1 MKEIK
6 LVNLSCK
13 NFMGFLDFNHSFDG
27 KSTDI
32 LGDNGT
38 GKTTLKSLFN
48 WILFGKN
55 AENDNDTNFA
65 IRPLKPDGSML
76 RQVDIE
82 GVMVLKVDDK
92 VIEFKRVQKEN
103 WQRKRGCIDQ
113 EFTGNVNEY
122 YIDNIPKTKREYDN
136 TVNEICD
143 SEIFKLITDVEYFGN
158 LHWKKQRDII
168 NKLLGVDEESILNSD
183 SKFQPLVEREKK
195 VDDIVLQ
202 IKTEQSK
209 INKDLELIPAKID
222 ERNRDINGI
231 DKAENLT
238 YIDKLNGDLLLLNDK
253 IVRLSKTKFKG
264 ENQELISEQEKK
276 KSMLEKQKMEL
287 EKQELS
293 ERNSAEIDFN
303 KKKTDKEREIYSLE
317 YELDNLANSVTR
329 FRKDIEIDEE
339 NVKALDAERT
349 GLLTEYKEINGR
361 IYVQGTCP
369 LGKLCTYDDIKES
382 GVTSFN
388 QKKAEDLEN
397 NKAKGLA
404 LKERKNKVLA
414 RIEEAINKLESA
426 LKEMDVVGADIKTKE
441 EEKNNLKFEYEPKHQ
456 KELKEIELSINECL
470 NKIDELKLNTN
481 DDEIEKQI
489 QDVKERILK
498 ANDELYDR
506 KKVEDAYNVVEDY
519 NKQINRLT
527 KQYEKLEELKHLCEE
542 VYVLRNNAIE
552 KRNKEYFK
560 LVRFKMFEEQINGGI
575 NETCIATVN
584 GVPYSDLNHA
594 MKINAGL
601 DIINSLQKIY
611 QISAPIWIDNAEAIT
626 KFEDINSQCI
636 KLYVAEGYKKLEFHE
651 N

>member
-1 MKEIK
+1 MKTIK
-6 LVNLSCK
+6 LIDMSCK
-13 NFMGFLDFNHSFDG
+13 NFMGIREFGLAFDG
-27 KSTDI
+27 KSIDV

-55 AENDNDTNFA
+55 ADGDNDTSFA
-65 IRPLKPDGSML
+65 IRPILPNGEMV
-76 RQVDIE
+76 RHVDIE
-82 GVMVLKVDDK
+82 GEMILEVDGK
-92 VIEFKRVQKEN
+92 KYTLKRVQKEN
-103 WQRKRGCIDQ
+103 WTKKRGSIEQ
-113 EFTGNVNEY
+113 EFTGNQTEY
-122 YIDNIPKTKREYDN
+122 YIDNVPKTKREYDN

-183 SKFQPLVEREKK
+183 SKFQPLVEQQKK
-195 VDDIVLQ
+195 VDEIVLQ

-231 DKAENLT
+231 NETENLA

-253 IVRLSKTKFKG
+253 LERLNKAKFKG

-276 KSMLEKQKMEL
+276 KSMLERQKMEL

-303 KKKTDKEREIYSLE
+303 KKKSDKEREIYSLG
-317 YELDNLANSVTR
+317 YELDNLTNSVTR

-404 LKERKNKVLA
+404 LKERKIKVLA
-414 RIEEAINKLESA
+414 RIEETKNKLESA
-426 LKEMDVVGADIKTKE
+426 LKEMDVIGANIKTKE

-456 KELKEIELSINECL
+456 EELKQIELSINECL

-489 QDVKERILK
+489 QDVKARILK

-519 NKQINRLT
+519 NKQINQLT
-527 KQYEKLEELKHLCEE
+527 KEYEKLEELKHLCEE

-552 KRNKEYFK
+552 KKNKEYFK

-575 NETCIATVN
+575 NETCVATVN

-611 QISAPIWIDNAEAIT
+611 NIQAPIWIDNAEAIT

-636 KLYVAEGYKKLEFHE
+636 KLYVAEGYKQLEFHE